1 MAKVERRAG
10 PGINNSQNFF
20 AVMELMVVS
29 RRPKASA
36 AADTGLK
43 EL

>member
-1 MAKVERRAG
+1 LGM
-10 PGINNSQNFF
+10 PLPPFF